1 MVLKRFTPFQ
11 IIITAL
17 VALSIALSVGTIVAL
32 LRVQAAA
39 RIMLSSAAAQLAEVA
54 DSHIQYTVHLSQTLP
69 ISTSIA
75 VNEKVRVPV
84 SLVVSSTIPVNTQF
98 PVREKILVPVNLQI
112 DRVFPVDTTVPF
124 KDTIVV
130 PIDKV
135 ISIDETFGIP
145 VQVPMYGESTIQ
157 VPIRANIPV
166 KLDIE
171 VPVDKQIP
179 VKTTIPVSF
188 PISETLPVDI
198 NLTIPVKMDI
208 PVRMPVETEVTVPL
222 SQTIPINVQVPIAMD
237 VPIDI
242 AIGDTPLGE
251 HLRNLGDELRKI
263 AGKD

>member
-1 MVLKRFTPFQ
+1 MALKRLTPFQ

-17 VALSIALSVGTIVAL
+17 VVLSLALSVGAIIVAV
-32 LRVQAAA
+32 RIQAAA
-39 RIMLSSAAAQLAEVA
+39 RTMLGNAATQLTEVA

-84 SLVVSSTIPVNTQF
+84 SLTVDNTIPIDTQI
-98 PVREKILVPVNLQI
+98 PVRQKIAVPVKLNINQA
-112 DRVFPVDTTVPF
+112 FPVDTTVPF

-130 PIDKV
+130 PINKV

-145 VQVPMYGESTIQ
+145 VQVPMYGEATIQ
-157 VPIRANIPV
+157 VPIRADIPV

-198 NLTIPVKMDI
+198 NMTIPVKMDI
-208 PVRMPVETEVTVPL
+208 PVHMPVETEVTGPL
-222 SQTIPINVQVPIAMD
+222 SQTVPVNVQVPLAMD
-237 VPIDI
+237 VPVDI

-251 HLRNLGDELRKI
+251 HLRSLGDELRKI
-263 AGKD
+263 AGEN